1 MPERSYKTLS
11 KIDADL
17 LDLKDLDLDLLVIED
32 SNIRE
37 LILPLTLKSFITYD
51 SVIRR
56 IVVHKN
62 IETMSCEETGIEEL
76 VAEDPLDNA
85 RTLMLN
91 DNKLTKLDMK
101 LKKLFTMDISNND
114 IGEIV
119 HKIPFCWDFNDEG
132 NPIINEQKT
141 TDYILY

>member
-1 MPERSYKTLS
+1 MPETCWKTP
-11 KIDADL
+11 KIAANLGDWG
-17 LDLKDLDLDLLVIED
+17 LKATPSSVFKWVGC
-32 SNIRE
+32 
-37 LILPLTLKSFITYD
+37 ILPLTLKSFITYD

>member
-51 SVIRR
+51 SVISR
-56 IVVHKN
+56 IIVHKN

-85 RTLMLN
+85 RTLRLS

-101 LKKLFTMDISNND
+101 LKKLFTMDISNNN
-114 IGEIV
+114 ISEIV
-119 HKIPFCWDFNDEG
+119 HKIPFCWYFNDEG

>member
-1 MPERSYKTLS
+1 
-11 KIDADL
+11 
-17 LDLKDLDLDLLVIED
+17 
-32 SNIRE
+32 
-37 LILPLTLKSFITYD
+37 
-51 SVIRR
+51 
-56 IVVHKN
+56 
-62 IETMSCEETGIEEL
+62 MSCEETGIEEL